1 VKSEMHFQ
9 FADSHAHVEF
19 CAGKLGADRTY
30 IDFLRRLA
38 GGKTLG
44 ERQNEARL
52 LRRCSAVV
60 IDWCRPDHIVG
71 PERGTKNYAFGIDAL
86 AAAARDVERDIGL
99 RLHFGLGVHPT
110 AAEEWTNELHDILTR
125 RLREPDEKLKRGLVC
140 MGEMGLD
147 YERREET

>member
-1 VKSEMHFQ
+1 MQ

-30 IDFLRRLA
+30 VDFLRRLA
-38 GGKTLG
+38 GGKLLG
-44 ERQNEARL
+44 ERHDEARL

-60 IDWCRPDHIVG
+60 IDWCKPDYIVG
-71 PERGTKNYAFGIDAL
+71 LQRGSKYYAYGVDAL
-86 AAAARDVERDIGL
+86 VAAARGVERDIGL

-110 AAEEWTNELHDILTR
+110 AAEEWTSEVSDILAR
-125 RLREPDEKLKRGLVC
+125 RLREPDENLKRGLVC

-147 YERREET
+147 YERQEET

>member
-1 VKSEMHFQ
+1 MHFQ

-19 CAGKLGADRTY
+19 CAGKLGTDRTY
-30 IDFLRRLA
+30 LNFLRRLA
-38 GGKTLG
+38 GDKTLG

-60 IDWCRPDHIVG
+60 IDWCKPDHIVG
-71 PERGTKNYAFGIDAL
+71 PARASKNYAYSVDVL
-86 AAAARDVERDIGL
+86 AAAARDVERDLGL

-110 AAEEWTNELHDILTR
+110 AAEDWTNDLRDTLTR
-125 RLREPDEKLKRGLVC
+125 RFREPGENLNRGLVC
-140 MGEMGLD
+140 IGEMGLD

>member
-1 VKSEMHFQ
+1 MECILQ

-30 IDFLRRLA
+30 VDFLRRLA
-38 GGKTLG
+38 GGQTLG
-44 ERQNEARL
+44 EQNDEARL

-60 IDWCRPDHIVG
+60 IDWCKPDHIVG
-71 PERGTKNYAFGIDAL
+71 LERGSKHYAYGVDAL
-86 AAAARDVERDIGL
+86 AAAARGVERDIGL

-110 AAEEWTNELHDILTR
+110 AAEEWTSDIGDILAR
-125 RLREPDEKLKRGLVC
+125 RLREPDENLRRGLVC

>member
-1 VKSEMHFQ
+1 MQ

-30 IDFLRRLA
+30 VDFLRRLA
-38 GGKTLG
+38 GGQTLG
-44 ERQNEARL
+44 EQNDEARL

-60 IDWCRPDHIVG
+60 IDWCKPDHIVG
-71 PERGTKNYAFGIDAL
+71 LERGSKHYAYGVDAL
-86 AAAARDVERDIGL
+86 AAAARGVERDIGL

-110 AAEEWTNELHDILTR
+110 AAEEWTSDIGDILAR
-125 RLREPDEKLKRGLVC
+125 RLREPDENLRRGLVC